1 MKLALQRFRFAA
13 TGRWAV
19 SIRTYLAI
27 VFPFGYITSVEREL
41 WLSSGSFSEAALI
54 ALGGELVCALYLYI
68 SQALLLGNRKRELQP
83 IWRCIFVWFSAGL
96 VRGFF
101 TAINAVY
108 GFKQGYELGV
118 RLPAAIFY
126 TGVAM
131 ALAAFYFG
139 TIERRRMEARALNSL
154 GKVLAQ
160 EEIELNELEKAKRLS
175 ATEVIEGQLLPQ
187 VNQLKNGIKNLLAST
202 WSTGDESQDEKTL
215 ESLYQQSLSISR
227 SLDEQRNFYMSINPD
242 GRTQSANQSAFSY
255 LSAFLPKVISV
266 RVTFVMVLVGTFTG
280 QFARNGIE
288 GVLAGAIGAGLI
300 TIYLIPISQ
309 AAKRELISGWV
320 IYPVA
325 YLGVFIIQASYNLLQ
340 PKLGIV
346 LDFPFPAW
354 YSGVKTT
361 YGVFVAS
368 IIATLI
374 ISSQGKFRGEAERG
388 ADLRRKVE
396 EISAKNSLLEESIFM
411 SRYGTLQGKITGV
424 TMALHLMGEMKNV
437 STDKRSKLLSDANEM
452 LAESI
457 VQIEQ
462 LKVLP

>member
-19 SIRTYLAI
+19 SIRTYLSI

-118 RLPAAIFY
+118 RLPTAIFY

-154 GKVLAQ
+154 GKVLEQ

-187 VNQLKNGIKNLLAST
+187 VNQLKNVTLRWNKVDFATSYDIQYTDISDFSTQILTISGITQTFFTTSALAHDKVYYWRVKANNDNESGN
-202 WSTGDESQDEKTL
+202 WSATSSFKTL
-215 ESLYQQSLSISR
+215 PLGNTKPQYTILVPDPFIP
-227 SLDEQRNFYMSINPD
+227 RND
-242 GRTQSANQSAFSY
+242 QLNQSV
-255 LSAFLPKVISV
+255 K
-266 RVTFVMVLVGTFTG
+266 
-280 QFARNGIE
+280 
-288 GVLAGAIGAGLI
+288 
-300 TIYLIPISQ
+300 
-309 AAKRELISGWV
+309 
-320 IYPVA
+320 
-325 YLGVFIIQASYNLLQ
+325 
-340 PKLGIV
+340 
-346 LDFPFPAW
+346 
-354 YSGVKTT
+354 YSGPKKYRT
-361 YGVFVAS
+361 
-368 IIATLI
+368 
-374 ISSQGKFRGEAERG
+374 
-388 ADLRRKVE
+388 RK
-396 EISAKNSLLEESIFM
+396 K
-411 SRYGTLQGKITGV
+411 
-424 TMALHLMGEMKNV
+424 
-437 STDKRSKLLSDANEM
+437 
-452 LAESI
+452 
-457 VQIEQ
+457 
-462 LKVLP
+462 